1 MMKMTVR
8 KRLYFAF
15 GFLILLSLIFGVYSI
30 FTIQNLKI
38 QTNEIASNWLPGV
51 DRIHTVNTAAANMR
65 KIEYK
70 YISDKA
76 NIDLTKQEMAT
87 YMKQVED
94 GLSSYEKTIKD
105 DTNRKLFNEVK
116 ANWNNYMKAEQ
127 EVLQASDTQG
137 MEKAL
142 EIMNSDSKKASD
154 AFANSIAALVKYNE
168 ENANQ
173 VSQENNTRANSA
185 SFILTLLIIFV
196 SIASLITAYFISRGI
211 ANSIRE
217 LLNTSKKMADGDLT
231 QRIVVK
237 SKDEIGIVGEAFNT
251 AIENT
256 NQLLKEVITN
266 IDRLQEHSQTLSA
279 SVQEISAQT
288 QSISSN
294 TQEIVAGLEENSAS
308 TEQVTASSQ
317 AIFDSTKQL
326 VQKAET
332 GAVNAKEIKQRAL
345 KLKENA
351 LHSAEN
357 AKNLFE
363 EKQNRIRQ
371 AIEDGKVVSE
381 IENMAEIIADI
392 AGQTNLLALNAA
404 IESARAGEQGRG
416 FAVVAEEVRKLA
428 EQSAET
434 VKSIQTTVQ
443 AVRDAFTNLTEYSSD
458 VLKFISE
465 DVTRDYES
473 LVKTS
478 LDYQKDADF
487 VDSLVEDFSSSS
499 DEIAVSIEQVLK
511 AMETVSASTEQG
523 ATGSQQISSTV
534 SQVADAVGEIAKT
547 AQKQSELAL
556 ELDGMVKKFKVK

>member
-1 MMKMTVR
+1 MKMTVR

-30 FTIQNLKI
+30 FTIQSLKI

-51 DRIHTVNTAAANMR
+51 DRIHAVNTAAANMR
-65 KIEYK
+65 KAEYK
-70 YISDKA
+70 YLVDKA
-76 NIDLTKQEMAT
+76 NADLAKYEMTT
-87 YMKQVED
+87 YQKQVED
-94 GLSSYEKTIKD
+94 GLNSYEKTIQND
-105 DTNRKLFNEVK
+105 NDRRLFNEVK
-116 ANWNNYMKAEQ
+116 TNWDNYKKEDQ
-127 EVLQASDTQG
+127 KVIQTSDTQG
-137 MEKAL
+137 TEKAL
-142 EIMNSDSKKASD
+142 ELINGESKTASD
-154 AFANSIAALVKYNE
+154 ALTNSIAALLKYNE
-168 ENANQ
+168 LNASQ
-173 VSQENNTRANSA
+173 VSQDSNTRANSA
-185 SFILTLLIIFV
+185 SFILTLLIVFV
-196 SIASLITAYFISRGI
+196 SIVSLITAYFISRGI

-217 LLNTSKKMADGDLT
+217 LLKTSKKMAEGDLT
-231 QRIVVK
+231 ERIAVK

-256 NQLLKEVITN
+256 SQLLKNVITN
-266 IDRLQEHSQTLSA
+266 MGRLQEHSQTLSA

-351 LHSAEN
+351 LHSSEN

-371 AIEDGKVVSE
+371 AIEDGKVVGE

-404 IESARAGEQGRG
+404 IESARAGEHGRG

-443 AVRDAFTNLTEYSSD
+443 AVRNAFTNLTEYSSD

-499 DEIAVSIEQVLK
+499 EEIAVSIEQVLK
-511 AMETVSASTEQG
+511 AMETVAASTEQG

-534 SQVADAVGEIAKT
+534 SQVAVAVEEVAKT
-547 AQKQSELAL
+547 AQKQNELAL
-556 ELDGMVKKFKVK
+556 ELAGTVKKFIVK

>member
-30 FTIQNLKI
+30 FTIQSLKI

-51 DRIHTVNTAAANMR
+51 DRIHAVNTAAANMR
-65 KIEYK
+65 KAEYK
-70 YISDKA
+70 YIADKA
-76 NIDLTKQEMAT
+76 NADLAKYEMTT
-87 YMKQVED
+87 YQKQVED
-94 GLSSYEKTIKD
+94 GLDSYEKTIQND
-105 DTNRKLFNEVK
+105 NDRRLFNEVK
-116 ANWNNYMKAEQ
+116 TNWDNYKKEDQ
-127 EVLQASDTQG
+127 KIIQISDTQG
-137 MEKAL
+137 TEQAL
-142 EIMNSDSKKASD
+142 ELINGESKTASD
-154 AFANSIAALVKYNE
+154 ALTNSITALLKYNE
-168 ENANQ
+168 LNASQ
-173 VSQENNTRANSA
+173 VSQDSNTRANSA
-185 SFILTLLIIFV
+185 SFILTLLIVFV
-196 SIASLITAYFISRGI
+196 SIVSLITAYFISRGI

-217 LLNTSKKMADGDLT
+217 LLKTSKKMAEGDLT
-231 QRIVVK
+231 ERIAVK

-256 NQLLKEVITN
+256 SQLLKNVITN
-266 IDRLQEHSQTLSA
+266 MGRLQEHTQTLSA

-345 KLKENA
+345 RLKENA

-371 AIEDGKVVSE
+371 AIEDGRVVGE

-465 DVTRDYES
+465 DVNRDYES

-499 DEIAVSIEQVLK
+499 EEIAVSIEQVLK
-511 AMETVSASTEQG
+511 AMETVAASTEQG

-534 SQVADAVGEIAKT
+534 SQVAVAVEEVAKT
-547 AQKQSELAL
+547 AQKQNELAL
-556 ELDGMVKKFKVK
+556 ELDGIVKKFKVE